1 MKSFM
6 IMIPFIG
13 VFLFAGFQWQ
23 FYNDQFGMVDNYIEN
38 GIYSAINIDKLRGY
52 EETVINEDLGLQL
65 LKYFSLESNKKTNGE
80 IEVQEQG
87 NIVKVKTGNEIFGK
101 KVGIIKNYILDSSA

>member
-13 VFLFAGFQWQ
+13 VFLFAGFKWQ

-52 EETVINEDLGLQL
+52 EENMCYKCFYV
-65 LKYFSLESNKKTNGE
+65 
-80 IEVQEQG
+80 
-87 NIVKVKTGNEIFGK
+87 
-101 KVGIIKNYILDSSA
+101 